1 MIIKFST
8 AIAHIT
14 YSLKKV
20 PDTFLLLVVVLCM
33 SLACNRSDNVT
44 SVSPLK
50 NASGRPQV
58 YVVNYPLQYFAQRI
72 AGDTAD
78 IVFPTPADQ
87 DPAFWKPDVT
97 TIQEYQQADL
107 IVLNGATY
115 AKWVQSATLPT
126 EKMIDTSRGFQD
138 QLIEVHDSVVH
149 SHGPQGQHSHAG
161 TAFTTWLDLTL
172 AQRQAKTIHSAL
184 AKLLPKEQRHLS
196 KNFDALNTDLQSLD
210 DEFKMAANS
219 LADRPVLASHPVYQ
233 YFARRYKINL
243 QSVLWEPGE
252 FPTDE
257 QWKQLQQLLEKHP
270 AKLMIWEGK
279 PLQQSVDR
287 LSELGVRSIVLDP
300 CGNKPDQGDF
310 LKVMRENVVQ
320 LEQAAG
326 Q

>member
-1 MIIKFST
+1 MN
-8 AIAHIT
+8 
-14 YSLKKV
+14 LKKV
-20 PDTFLLLVVVLCM
+20 PDTFFLLVLVLGV

-44 SVSPLK
+44 SVLPLK
-50 NASGRPQV
+50 NASGRMQV

-72 AGDTAD
+72 AGDMAD
-78 IVFPTPADQ
+78 IVFPAPADQ

-97 TIQEYQQADL
+97 TLQKYQQADL

-115 AKWVQSATLPT
+115 AKWLQAATLPA

-149 SHGPQGQHSHAG
+149 SHGPKGPHSHAG
-161 TAFTTWLDLTL
+161 TAFTTWLDLAL
-172 AQRQAKTIHSAL
+172 AQRQAEAIHIAL
-184 AKLLPKEQRHLS
+184 AKLLPKEQDSLS
-196 KNFDALNTDLQSLD
+196 KNLDALNTDLRLLD
-210 DEFKMAANS
+210 DEFKMAAKS
-219 LADRPVLASHPVYQ
+219 LADRPILASHPVYQ

-279 PLQQSVDR
+279 PIQPSVDR

-310 LKVMRENVVQ
+310 LAVMRENVVQ
-320 LEQAAG
+320 LKQAAS